1 MPAPNRRPARTP
13 SWQITD
19 PASVAGAA
27 PTGHAPE
34 AVKSS
39 RWRRAAAK
47 SGQAVRRH
55 PFRAVVAATA
65 VGALGM
71 GGAATL
77 AAWVDQVQVQVAVA
91 SGTLDVTIDG
101 QQGNPTP
108 VQVPLTGVL
117 FKPGDAPVVTTV
129 PLANAGSLPAV
140 VTVKM
145 TGLGASSLGSQLDAT
160 LTVIRPSSTPV
171 TVTGKASS
179 LTLATVTVPPN
190 TSYSLE
196 LRLSLPSSTAN
207 VWQGVTDTLTI
218 SADAVQE

>member
-1 MPAPNRRPARTP
+1 MPAPNIHPARTP

-27 PTGHAPE
+27 PSGRAPE

-39 RWRRAAAK
+39 TWRRAAAR
-47 SGQAVRRH
+47 SGQAVRQH
-55 PFRAVVAATA
+55 PFRAVVAAMA

-71 GGAATL
+71 GGAATM

-108 VQVPLTGVL
+108 VVVPLDGVL
-117 FKPGDAPVVTTV
+117 FKPGDTPVVKSV
-129 PLANAGSLPAV
+129 SLANAGTLPAV
-140 VTVKM
+140 VTIKM

-160 LTVIRPSSTPV
+160 LTVTRPSSTPV
-171 TVTGKASS
+171 TVSGKASS
-179 LTLATVTVPPN
+179 LTLASFTVPPS
-190 TSYSLE
+190 TTFTLQLS
-196 LRLSLPSSTAN
+196 LSLPASTAN
-207 VWQGVTDTLTI
+207 TWQGTSDTLTI